1 MSLNT
6 VVSKFAEDPFAPQ
19 LNFNCA
25 LEYDRLE
32 QTASAVSFY
41 LRTAEYGSGV
51 LAYTAL
57 LKVAQCFDGQGQRPT
72 TVKNSLLQALS
83 YMPKRPEAYFLLA
96 QYHERQ
102 SNWQECYSFAEL
114 GLDTAPCEPLPS
126 SVGYYGDYCLEFEK
140 GVSAW
145 WIGQKDES
153 REILERLNNR
163 TDIEETYKEAI
174 RRNLGHVGV
183 KVEPT
188 IFEMSDRVTNI
199 KKALK
204 LAYPADAVF
213 TRLGS
218 AGDGGYVMADDI
230 TSTDYII
237 SLGVDKNVDFEKDVS
252 KISRRISMYDN
263 SIDEL
268 PEPVEG
274 AVFYK
279 KTMGSKANGH
289 TSLEDCTKHSGSTT
303 DYILKM
309 DIEGAEFDVL
319 NDASTQTLSKFRQ
332 ITMEVHWMNQLT
344 DVEFYSRALAAF
356 EKLRLT
362 HTPVLVHPNNDRP
375 LMVMGNS
382 PVPVVF
388 EILYLRNDSYTWWSA
403 SNPFEGLSANNN
415 VDVPEMGLSFP

>member
-1 MSLNT
+1 MSLDSI
-6 VVSKFAEDPFAPQ
+6 VSKFAEDPFDPQ
-19 LNFNCA
+19 LNFDCA

-41 LRTAEYGSGV
+41 LRTAEYGTGV
-51 LAYTAL
+51 LVYNAL
-57 LKVAQCFDGQGQRPT
+57 LKIAKCFDSQGQRPT
-72 TVKNSLLQALS
+72 TVKNSILQAIS
-83 YMPKRPEAYFLLA
+83 YMPERPEAYFLLS
-96 QYHERQ
+96 QYHERHG
-102 SNWQECYSFAEL
+102 NWQECYTSAKL
-114 GLDTAPCEPLPS
+114 GLKTELYDPLPS
-126 SVGYYGDYCLEFEK
+126 SIGYHGDYCLEFEN

-153 REILERLNNR
+153 REILERLNKR
-163 TDIEETYKEAI
+163 TDIEIAYKEAI
-174 RRNLGHVGV
+174 KRNLEHIGV

-188 IFEMSDRVTNI
+188 IFEMSERVTNI

-204 LAYPADAVF
+204 LSYPAETTF

-218 AGDGGYVMADDI
+218 VGDGGYVMADDI
-230 TSTDYII
+230 NKNDYII
-237 SLGVDKNVDFEKDVS
+237 SLGVDKNVDFEKDVA
-252 KISRRISMYDN
+252 KISNHIFMYDN

-274 AVFYK
+274 ALFFK
-279 KTMGSKANGH
+279 KTMGTKADGH
-289 TSLEDCTKHSGSTT
+289 TSLADCILTKF

-344 DVEFYSRALAAF
+344 DKEFYTRALAAF

-375 LMVMGNS
+375 LMILGNA

-388 EILYLRNDSYTWWSA
+388 EILYLRNDSYTWWES

-415 VDVPEMGLSFP
+415 VDVPEMSLSFP